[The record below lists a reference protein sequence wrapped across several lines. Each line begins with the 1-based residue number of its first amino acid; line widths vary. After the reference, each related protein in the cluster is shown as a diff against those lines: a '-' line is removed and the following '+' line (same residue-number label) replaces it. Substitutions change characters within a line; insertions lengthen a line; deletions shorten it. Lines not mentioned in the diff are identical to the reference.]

1 MIYLDYNATTP
12 LCDAAREAMLPY
24 LGGKFG
30 NPSSVHAAGREARA
44 AIDNA
49 RDKIAALLHA
59 KPGEII
65 FTGGATESCNLG
77 VLGLARSAS
86 AGGLPGVPSA
96 KPGHIISNKAEHH
109 AVLHAVEH
117 LEDREGFEV
126 TWLNVSKTGM
136 VDLDQ
141 LADSIRPD
149 TKLVSIMTAN
159 NETGVIQ
166 PMREISRICRE
177 RGVLLH
183 SDMVQAFGKIPVI
196 PSEVENGAA
205 GKAATWTG
213 RPEAER
219 TGSERIK
226 PRENIETL
234 TQRDPS
240 IPKAFG
246 TQDDLGSL
254 VDCASF
260 AAHKFYGPKG
270 TGFLFLR
277 SGLPIE
283 PLMFGGAHENQR
295 RPGTENVAGVAGMAA
310 AAEWVLRNADGERQ
324 RQAQLRDDFWTRIA
338 KLFPDAQQ
346 NGDPAHRLANTLN
359 ASFIGVDSETMLM
372 ALDLEG
378 VCASSGSACMVGS
391 VRASH
396 VLLAMG
402 LPMESARSAIRFSL
416 GRPTTAEEIAGA
428 ADALEQIAK
437 RTKDAREYALA

>member
-12 LCDAAREAMLPY
+12 LCDAARDAMMPY
-24 LGGKFG
+24 LNRYFG

-44 AIDNA
+44 AVDVA
-49 RDKIAALLHA
+49 RDRLAALLRA

-65 FTGGATESCNLG
+65 FNSGATESCNLG
-77 VLGLARSAS
+77 VLGLARSS
-86 AGGLPGVPSA
+86 SSRG
-96 KPGHIISNKAEHH
+96 GHIISNKAEHH

-117 LEDREGFEV
+117 LENHEGFEV
-126 TWLNVSKTGM
+126 TWLNVSETGM
-136 VDLDQ
+136 VDLNQ

-183 SDMVQAFGKIPVI
+183 SDMVQAFGKIDIDV
-196 PSEVENGAA
+196 
-205 GKAATWTG
+205 
-213 RPEAER
+213 
-219 TGSERIK
+219 
-226 PRENIETL
+226 
-234 TQRDPS
+234 
-240 IPKAFG
+240 
-246 TQDDLGSL
+246 SL
-254 VDCASF
+254 VDAASF

-270 TGFLFLR
+270 SGFLFLR
-277 SGLPIE
+277 SGLPIQ
-283 PLMFGGAHENQR
+283 PIMFGGAHENQR

-310 AAEWVLRNADGERQ
+310 AADWVSHDADAESQ
-324 RQAQLRDDFWTRIA
+324 REGQLRDDFWTQIA

-346 NGDPAHRLANTLN
+346 SGDPVNRLGNTLN
-359 ASFIGVDSETMLM
+359 TSFTGVDSETMLM

-416 GRPTTAEEIAGA
+416 GRRTTAEEIANA
-428 ADALEQIAK
+428 ADALERIAK
-437 RTKDAREYALA
+437 RTKDAREYAVA

>member
-1 MIYLDYNATTP
+1 MIYLDYNPPTP
-12 LCDAAREAMLPY
+12 LCDAAREAMLPF
-24 LGGKFG
+24 LNRHFG

-44 AIDNA
+44 AIDDS
-49 RDKIAALLHA
+49 RDKLASLLHT
-59 KPGEII
+59 KPSEII
-65 FTGGATESCNLG
+65 FTSGATESCNLG

-86 AGGLPGVPSA
+86 SRD
-96 KPGHIISNKAEHH
+96 GHIVSNKAEHH
-109 AVLHAVEH
+109 AVLNAVEH
-117 LEDREGFEV
+117 LESREGFEV
-126 TWLNVSKTGM
+126 TWLNVSKNGM

-141 LADSIRPD
+141 LADSIRPH

-183 SDMVQAFGKIPVI
+183 SDMVQAFGKLEIDV
-196 PSEVENGAA
+196 
-205 GKAATWTG
+205 
-213 RPEAER
+213 
-219 TGSERIK
+219 
-226 PRENIETL
+226 
-234 TQRDPS
+234 
-240 IPKAFG
+240 
-246 TQDDLGSL
+246 SL
-254 VDCASF
+254 VDAGSF

-270 TGFLFLR
+270 AGFLFLR
-277 SGLPIE
+277 SGLPIQ
-283 PLMFGGAHENQR
+283 PIMFGGAHENQR

-310 AAEWVLRNADGERQ
+310 AAEWVEQEHAHEQERQ
-324 RQAQLRDDFWTRIA
+324 QNLRDELWRRIA
-338 KLFPDAQQ
+338 NVFPDAAQ

-359 ASFIGVDSETMLM
+359 VSFIDVDSETMLM

-416 GRPTTAEEIAGA
+416 GRRTTAGEVGDA
-428 ADALEQIAK
+428 ADALERIAK